1 MDALHRSLARR
12 IKHLMRAKGL
22 SVNRLADFSGIGRG
36 RMSEILAAKSSPTVR
51 TLARI
56 ADALDVRV
64 ADLFT
69 GEMDDSKPA

>member
-1 MDALHRSLARR
+1 MDALHRTLAKH
-12 IKHLMRAKGL
+12 IKHLMRAKGF

-56 ADALDVRV
+56 ADALEVSV
-64 ADLFT
+64 AELFS
-69 GEMDDSKPA
+69 GDSDPAK